1 MQCNSILFLFY
12 FAGLDKIREEF
23 VSWAWRFGK
32 TPKFSVTRS
41 FPVPSVMARQS
52 EVNFNGINEELAISL
67 EVVKGV
73 IEDVTL
79 KIPPSMMSAKGIL
92 CHTIITNN

>member
-1 MQCNSILFLFY
+1 MIL
-12 FAGLDKIREEF
+12 GLDKIREEF

-41 FPVPSVMARQS
+41 FPVPGVLARQS
-52 EVNFNGINEELAISL
+52 EASSNGVTEELAISL

-79 KIPPSMMSAKGIL
+79 RIPPSMMTAKGS
-92 CHTIITNN
+92 H